1 MYADLYI
8 NSILFLNKSTI
19 LLQCEQ
25 GSVANVDTT
34 DAMQR
39 EWYHHGTMA
48 WVHLNSEFCERN
60 LLNCKIAAIINFQNP
75 VEVKK

>member
-1 MYADLYI
+1 MSFHIKRCIQIDISSL
-8 NSILFLNKSTI
+8 LFLNKLTI

-39 EWYHHGTMA
+39 EWYHHGTMGS
-48 WVHLNSEFCERN
+48 LE
-60 LLNCKIAAIINFQNP
+60 L
-75 VEVKK
+75 